1 MEGEPLRKSSLNKVS
16 SPEDLDMLIHVT
28 TPKGWLWLAGLGLAV
43 LGALVWAFNG
53 TLSEKVT
60 GQGIIIRSGGV
71 YDVVAGSEGRVKD
84 IYFSPGDEILR
95 GQTIARIEQQELA
108 NRLRLARERLEEEIS
123 NTQKMKE
130 ISDQQMSMEAESC
143 RQQEQINHITISD
156 MMENAAWLRKR
167 LQGESKLLEDG
178 LVTSMEVEQTR
189 QLIAE
194 TERGISMV
202 SNRIVQAGID
212 LANRKESSLLSIK
225 NANDTVVQ
233 AEQNVQTLQR
243 NLDDASRVISRYGGT
258 LVSIDIDE
266 GMMVSP
272 STPVARIELS
282 GRDIS
287 TMEVAM
293 FIPARD
299 GKKVELGMT
308 AEVSPSTVR
317 REEFGYMPAIVTYV
331 SSFPATEQD
340 MFTLLH
346 NEILVKALSAQGV
359 PIQIN
364 ATLIP
369 DSRQRSGY
377 KWSSPKGPDT
387 KILTGTLCDGSVE
400 VAKRRPIDLII
411 PMFKKKVL
419 GIGAETNAR

>member
-1 MEGEPLRKSSLNKVS
+1 MAEEPLRKSSLTKLS
-16 SPEDLDMLIHVT
+16 SPEELDKLIQIT
-28 TPKGWLWLAGLGLAV
+28 TPKGWMWMAGLGLAV
-43 LGALVWAFNG
+43 LGALVWAFTG
-53 TLSEKVT
+53 SLSDKVT

-71 YDVVAGSEGRVKD
+71 YDVIAGSSGRVKD
-84 IYFSPGDEILR
+84 IYFGPGDEVQR
-95 GQTIARIEQQELA
+95 GQTIARIEQVELA
-108 NRLRLARERLEEEIS
+108 NRLRLAKERLNEEIS
-123 NTQKMKE
+123 NRQRVAETADLQIKME
-130 ISDQQMSMEAESC
+130 EESFK
-143 RQQEQINHITISD
+143 QQEEINLTTIRD
-156 MMENAAWLRKR
+156 MMEKTAWLKKR
-167 LQGESKLLEDG
+167 LQGEKKLLKDG

-202 SNRIVQAGID
+202 SNRISQAGID
-212 LANRKESSLLSIK
+212 LSKAREAGLLNIK
-225 NANDTVVQ
+225 NADDAVVR
-233 AEQNVQTLQR
+233 AEQDVETIQR
-243 NLDDASRVISRYGGT
+243 NLDDASRVISRYSGT
-258 LVSIDIDE
+258 IVSVDIDE

-272 STPVARIELS
+272 STPVAKIELS

-299 GKKVELGMT
+299 GKKVGLGMM
-308 AEVSPSTVR
+308 AEVSPSTVKK
-317 REEFGYMPAIVTYV
+317 EEFGYMPAIVTYV
-331 SSFPATEQD
+331 SSFPATEED

-346 NEILVKALSAQGV
+346 NESLVRSLSSQGV

-369 DSRQRSGY
+369 DARQRSGF

-387 KILTGTLCDGSVE
+387 KILTGTICDCSVS
-400 VAKRRPIDLII
+400 VAEHRPIDLVI

-419 GIGAETNAR
+419 GIGAQTAE

>member
-1 MEGEPLRKSSLNKVS
+1 MAEEPLRKSSLTKLS
-16 SPEDLDMLIHVT
+16 SPEELDKLIQIT
-28 TPKGWLWLAGLGLAV
+28 TPKGWMWMAGLGLAV
-43 LGALVWAFNG
+43 LGALVWAFTG
-53 TLSEKVT
+53 SLSDKVT

-71 YDVVAGSEGRVKD
+71 YDVIAGSSGRVKD
-84 IYFSPGDEILR
+84 IYFGPGDEVQR
-95 GQTIARIEQQELA
+95 GQTIARIEQVELA
-108 NRLRLARERLEEEIS
+108 NRLRLAKERLNEEIS
-123 NTQKMKE
+123 NRQRVAETADLQIKMEEESFKQQGE
-130 ISDQQMSMEAESC
+130 I
-143 RQQEQINHITISD
+143 NLTTIRD
-156 MMENAAWLRKR
+156 MMEKTAWLKKR
-167 LQGESKLLEDG
+167 LQGEKKLLKDG

-202 SNRIVQAGID
+202 SNRIAQAGID
-212 LANRKESSLLSIK
+212 LSKAREAGLLNIK
-225 NANDTVVQ
+225 NADDAVVR
-233 AEQNVQTLQR
+233 AEQDVETIQR
-243 NLDDASRVISRYGGT
+243 NLDDASRVISRYSGT
-258 LVSIDIDE
+258 IVSVDIDE

-272 STPVARIELS
+272 STPVAKIELS

-299 GKKVELGMT
+299 GKKVGLGMM
-308 AEVSPSTVR
+308 AEVSPSTVKK
-317 REEFGYMPAIVTYV
+317 EEFGYMPAIVTYV
-331 SSFPATEQD
+331 SSFPATEED

-346 NEILVKALSAQGV
+346 NESLVRSLSSQGV

-369 DSRQRSGY
+369 DARQRSGF

-387 KILTGTLCDGSVE
+387 KILTGTICDCSVS
-400 VAKRRPIDLII
+400 VAEHRPIDLVI

-419 GIGAETNAR
+419 GIGAQTAE